1 MISPAPLRQFVSSDT
16 APSGT
21 VHQELE
27 EGDIHDVLR
36 NNRRRLAI
44 TCLQEA
50 TDNALSVRD
59 LSEQVAALETG
70 EEPPPRN
77 KRQSVYVSLH
87 QTHLPKLDG
96 LGIVTYDSDSKLVS
110 LNERVQEVEVYME
123 VVPRYGLSWGEF
135 YFGLGLLGMLVT
147 LAVLLG
153 VPGLSAVGGAFAP
166 RRPLAATVTIVACL
180 FFVLV
185 MGSAAYHVYSQ
196 QDRLLFQRLR
206 E

>member
-1 MISPAPLRQFVSSDT
+1 MT
-16 APSGT
+16 
-21 VHQELE
+21 ELK
-27 EGDIHDVLR
+27 EGDIHDILR
-36 NNRRRLAI
+36 NDRRRLAI
-44 TCLQEA
+44 TRLQEA
-50 TDNALSVRD
+50 EGNSLSVRE

-96 LGIVTYDSDSKLVS
+96 HGIVEYDSDSKVVRLRD
-110 LNERVQEVEVYME
+110 RVREVEVYME

-153 VPGLSAVGGAFAP
+153 VPGLAAVGAAVAP
-166 RRPLAATVTIVACL
+166 ARPLAATVTIVACV
-180 FFVLV
+180 FFSLV
-185 MGSAAYHVYSQ
+185 MISAAYHVYSQ
-196 QDRLLFQRLR
+196 QDRLLFQRFR
-206 E
+206 K